1 MAQSNVNDAAT
12 STLLLASNSERRGA
26 AIWNDSTAVLYV
38 LLGSDT
44 ASATV
49 ASAKIAADGYYETP
63 PTYTGA
69 ITGIWASDASGAA
82 RITEW

>member
-1 MAQSNVNDAAT
+1 MAQSSVSDTAS
-12 STLLLASNSERRGA
+12 STLLLAANSERKGV

-38 LLGSDT
+38 LLSSGT

-49 ASAKIAADGYYETP
+49 ATAKIAADGYYETP

-69 ITGIWASDASGAA
+69 IFGIWASDASGAA

>member
-1 MAQSNVNDAAT
+1 MAQSSVNDTAS
-12 STLLLASNSERRGA
+12 STLLLASNSERQGV

-38 LLGSDT
+38 LLASGT

-49 ASAKIAADGYYETP
+49 CSAKVEADGYYEAP
-63 PTYTGA
+63 PSYKGA
-69 ITGIWASDASGAA
+69 IYGIWASDASGAA